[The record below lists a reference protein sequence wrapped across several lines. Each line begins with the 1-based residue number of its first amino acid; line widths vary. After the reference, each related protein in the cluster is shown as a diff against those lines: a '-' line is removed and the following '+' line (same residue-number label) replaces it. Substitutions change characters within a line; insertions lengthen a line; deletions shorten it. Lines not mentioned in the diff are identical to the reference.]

1 MLKSISI
8 TEESK
13 GKQYETWVPGK
24 DEQKR
29 KLYFDDLF
37 TSVMIPYRRQYEDVW
52 RDAYDIH
59 DQIAESEFDDGRTN
73 IVLPL
78 SAMLI
83 ETKLAEELEN
93 RPDIYFEAQTEEDV
107 PKVPILED
115 IIKRHVWEKSY
126 MDDRL
131 YEAFYEKNLYGQSWL
146 SPQYIKRKKF
156 IKEPYLEKGTLQYK
170 EREVVCEN
178 DIYVKLYR
186 NDKVWTEPVRD
197 IRDAGYCVLEDDYSS
212 YDSFLADF
220 GDDTIYKNLKYVQ
233 PGTIYYTD
241 ANRIVDYN
249 TPDELKRDRIVV
261 LHFYHKFK
269 NEYCIWA
276 NGVEIYYGKMPYDH
290 GELPLV
296 QFINRYRPDSLY
308 HKGETELCA
317 GLFALLT
324 SIFNTSIDAL
334 KYAIS
339 PLLVIP
345 NGSNFNQDEI
355 IARPGMVIKANIDGF
370 KQLQLGNVPREAV
383 ELRETL
389 LDFISW
395 STGINIR
402 QMVGEPVSTTA
413 TVAALRKESLA
424 KRINLGLRLNEGRA
438 FKRLGEQLVALV
450 QQYYT
455 EPMIESIVGEE
466 AMKEIDEEKKE
477 EKKYRPIK
485 VRGKKF
491 KETKN
496 KNGEYDLEEEKL
508 DKDEY
513 SFFQARPEY
522 ILTKKGL
529 DVIVRPGSTV
539 AVSQMLE
546 QRKAKEA
553 IQMALSIPPQPDEK
567 GQPQPMLNLKYLIG
581 KYIDTLKYDQEKAFG
596 KEKTDEE
603 SVEEI
608 MSKNGMGKVNPMMP
622 SPGGTPPMPAPAE
635 EASPL
640 SQRMP
645 GRPPE
650 SELGTAPQMSGASQ
664 IGNIMGEEMKIP

>member
-1 MLKSISI
+1 MLKTISI
-8 TEESK
+8 TDESK
-13 GKQYETWVPGK
+13 SKEYKTWVPDE
-24 DEQKR
+24 DEQQR

-37 TSVMIPYRRQYEDVW
+37 TSVLIPYRSEYEDIW
-52 RDAYDIH
+52 RDAYNIH
-59 DQIAESEFDDGRTN
+59 DQVAESEFDDGRTN

-78 SAMLI
+78 SSMLI

-115 IIKRHVWEKSY
+115 IIKRHVWEKTY

-146 SPQYIKRKKF
+146 SPQFIKRKKV
-156 IKEPYLEKGTLQYK
+156 IKEAYLDRGTMQYR
-170 EREVVCEN
+170 EREVMCDH

-186 NDKVWTEPVRD
+186 NDKVWVEPVRD
-197 IRDAGYCVLEDDYSS
+197 LRDAGYCVLEDDYSS
-212 YDSFLADF
+212 YDSFLSDYADES
-220 GDDTIYKNLKYVQ
+220 IYKNLEYVR
-233 PGTIYYTD
+233 PGVVYFTD
-241 ANRIVDYN
+241 SNEIANYN
-249 TPDELKRDRIVV
+249 TPDELKKDRVVV

-276 NGVEIYYGKMPYDH
+276 NGVEIYHGKMPYDH
-290 GELPLV
+290 GELPLI

-370 KQLQLGNVPREAV
+370 KQLSLGNVPREAV

-395 STGINIR
+395 STGVNVR

-424 KRINLGLRLNEGRA
+424 RRINLGLRLNEGRA

-455 EPMIESIVGEE
+455 EPMIESIVGED
-466 AMKEIDEEKKE
+466 AMKEVEEERKE
-477 EKKYRPIK
+477 EKNYRSIK

-491 KETKN
+491 NEKKQDGKYT
-496 KNGEYDLEEEKL
+496 LEEEKL
-508 DKDEY
+508 DKSEY

-546 QRKAKEA
+546 QRKAEKA
-553 IQMALSIPPQPDEK
+553 IEMALSIPPQTDEK
-567 GQPQPMLNLKYLIG
+567 GQPKPLLNLE
-581 KYIDTLKYDQEKAFG
+581 YIARKWLDTMKYDAEKALG
-596 KEKTDEE
+596 KEQSEEE

-608 MSKNGMGKVNPMMP
+608 MSKNGMNKVTPMGSPSGEGIPPIP
-622 SPGGTPPMPAPAE
+622 SPAE
-635 EASPL
+635 KQSPL

-645 GRPPE
+645 GKPPE
-650 SELGTAPQMSGASQ
+650 PELGTAPQMSGAAQMGSM
-664 IGNIMGEEMKIP
+664 MGEEMKMP